1 MSGFLT
7 PDGPDRWPTLTY
19 AGVMSFG
26 RGPYSRDV
34 ADAEIAILGVPL
46 DLATTGRSGARE
58 GPNAIR
64 TESAKLSELANFP
77 HGFDPVATRRIVDC
91 GDVAFDTNRSET
103 VVPAVLG
110 AAAEIHAAGARVL
123 GLGGDHFVSYP
134 LLRAAAEHH
143 GAPLALVHFDA
154 HTDTWPDDGSR
165 LDHGSMFRRAVD
177 EGLVDPT
184 VSSQIGIRTW
194 NDDTMG
200 FDVCDAPWVHER
212 GVAETVRRV
221 TGRVGDR
228 PCYLTFDIDCLDP
241 SAAPGT
247 GTPVA
252 GGLSSAQALAI
263 WRAVCPQLNLV
274 GADVVE
280 VAPPFDVAGIT
291 ALAAATLVHDL
302 LCMWDLRPDAGR
314 R

>member
-1 MSGFLT
+1 MAGFLT
-7 PDGPDRWPTLTY
+7 PDGPHEWPTLTY

-26 RGPYSRDV
+26 RAPYARDLDDV
-34 ADAEIAILGVPL
+34 DLAILGVPL

-64 TESAKLSELANFP
+64 TESAKLSELANHP
-77 HGFDPVATRRIVDC
+77 HGFDPIARRRIVDC
-91 GDVAFDTNRSET
+91 GDVAFDTNRADT
-103 VVPAVLG
+103 VVPAVHQ
-110 AAAEIHAAGARVL
+110 AASEILAAGAKVV

-143 GAPLALVHFDA
+143 GAPLSLVHFDA
-154 HTDTWPDDGSR
+154 HSDTWPDDGER

-177 EGLVDPT
+177 EGLIDPAT
-184 VSSQIGIRTW
+184 SAQIGIRTW

-200 FDVCDAPWVHER
+200 LDQLEAHWVHEH
-212 GVAETVRRV
+212 GVAATVQRV
-221 TGRVGDR
+221 LDRVGER

-241 SAAPGT
+241 AFAPGT
-247 GTPVA
+247 GTPVV

-263 WRAVCPQLNLV
+263 WRAIVPNLRPV

-280 VAPPFDVAGIT
+280 VAPPFDVAGVT

-302 LCMWDLRPDAGR
+302 LCMWPGLADRSR
-314 R
+314 

>member
-1 MSGFLT
+1 MGGFLT
-7 PDGPDRWPTLTY
+7 ADGPHEWPSLTY

-26 RGPYSRDV
+26 RAPYSRALDDV
-34 ADAEIAILGVPL
+34 EIAILGVPL

-77 HGFDPVATRRIVDC
+77 HGFDPVRRRRIVDC

-103 VVPAVLG
+103 VVPAVLD
-110 AAAEIHAAGARVL
+110 AAGEIHRSGARVL
-123 GLGGDHFVSYP
+123 GLGGDHFVTYP

-143 GAPLALVHFDA
+143 GAPLSLVHFDA
-154 HTDTWPDDGSR
+154 HTDTWPDDGER

-177 EGLVDPT
+177 EGLVDPAT
-184 VSSQIGIRTW
+184 SSQIGIRTW

-200 FDVCDAPWVHER
+200 FDVLDAPWVHDH
-212 GVAETVRRV
+212 GTAATVQRV
-221 TGRVGDR
+221 LDRVGER
-228 PCYLTFDIDCLDP
+228 ACYLTFDIDCLDP
-241 SAAPGT
+241 SCAPGT

-252 GGLSSAQALAI
+252 GGLSTAQALAI
-263 WRAVCPQLNLV
+263 WRALCPQLRPV

-280 VAPPFDVAGIT
+280 VAPPFDVSGIT

-302 LCMWDLRPDAGR
+302 LCMWVLPG
-314 R
+314 

>member
-1 MSGFLT
+1 VAGFLG
-7 PDGPDRWPTLTY
+7 DDRPHDWPTLTY

-26 RGPYSRDV
+26 RAPYSRSLDGV
-34 ADAEIAILGVPL
+34 DLAILGVPL

-64 TESAKLSELANFP
+64 TESAKLAELANFP
-77 HGFDPVATRRIVDC
+77 HGFDPVQRRRVVDC
-91 GDVAFDTNRSET
+91 GDVAFDTNRADS
-103 VVPAVLG
+103 VVPTVLD
-110 AAAEIHAAGARVL
+110 AAREIVATGTAL
-123 GLGGDHFVSYP
+123 IGLGGDHFVTYP

-154 HTDTWPDDGSR
+154 HTDTWPDDGER
-165 LDHGSMFRRAVD
+165 LDHGSMFRRCVD
-177 EGLVDPT
+177 EGLVDPA
-184 VSSQIGIRTW
+184 VSSQVGIRTW

-200 FDVCDAPWVHER
+200 FDVLDAPWVHEH
-212 GVAETVRRV
+212 GVAATVERV
-221 TGRVGDR
+221 LARVGDR

-241 SAAPGT
+241 AFAPGT

-252 GGLSSAQALAI
+252 GGLSTAQALAI
-263 WRAVCPQLNLV
+263 WRSIAPHLHLV

-280 VAPPFDVAGIT
+280 VAPPFDVSGIT

-302 LCMWDLRPDAGR
+302 LCMWPTP
-314 R
+314 

>member
-1 MSGFLT
+1 MDGFLT
-7 PDGPDRWPTLTY
+7 SNGPHEWPALTY

-26 RGPYSRDV
+26 RAPYSRVLDDV
-34 ADAEIAILGVPL
+34 EIAILGVPL

-77 HGFDPVATRRIVDC
+77 HGFDPVRRRRIVDC

-103 VVPAVLG
+103 VVPAVLE
-110 AAAEIHAAGARVL
+110 AAGEIHRSGARVL
-123 GLGGDHFVSYP
+123 GLGGDHFATYP

-143 GAPLALVHFDA
+143 GAPLSLVHFDA
-154 HTDTWPDDGSR
+154 HTDTWPDDGER

-177 EGLVDPT
+177 EGLVDPAT
-184 VSSQIGIRTW
+184 SSQIGIRTW

-200 FDVCDAPWVHER
+200 FDVLDAPWVHEHDTAA
-212 GVAETVRRV
+212 VVQRV
-221 TGRVGDR
+221 IERVGSR

-241 SAAPGT
+241 SCAPGT

-263 WRAVCPQLNLV
+263 WRALCPQLRPV

-280 VAPPFDVAGIT
+280 VAPPFDISGIT

-302 LCMWDLRPDAGR
+302 LCMWVLDR

>member
-1 MSGFLT
+1 MDGFLT
-7 PDGPDRWPTLTY
+7 GDGPHDWPTLTY

-26 RGPYSRDV
+26 RAPYSRVLDDV
-34 ADAEIAILGVPL
+34 DLAILGVPL

-58 GPNAIR
+58 GPNAVR
-64 TESAKLSELANFP
+64 TESAKLAELSNFP
-77 HGFDPVATRRIVDC
+77 HGFDPVERRRIVDC

-103 VVPAVLG
+103 VVPTVLQ
-110 AAAEIHAAGARVL
+110 AAREILATDTAIV
-123 GLGGDHFVSYP
+123 GLGGDHFVTYP

-154 HTDTWPDDGSR
+154 HTDTWPDDGER

-184 VSSQIGIRTW
+184 VSIQIGIRTW

-200 FDVCDAPWVHER
+200 FDIADAPWVHEH
-212 GVAETVRRV
+212 GVAATVERV
-221 TGRVGDR
+221 LERVGDR

-241 SAAPGT
+241 AFAPGT

-252 GGLSSAQALAI
+252 GGLSTAQALTI
-263 WRAVCPQLNLV
+263 WRSICPRLRLV

-280 VAPPFDVAGIT
+280 VAPPFDVSGIT

-302 LCMWDLRPDAGR
+302 LCMWPGLDERDD
-314 R
+314 